1 MQILP
6 PAAADCQFTNTR
18 YMDGD
23 DIRALGGG
31 ERPSGVAQ
39 NRRLARVWWQA
50 FEDNNRRRMAL
61 VLRLTEALASRNATI
76 TEFVEA
82 YDRADT
88 DNLEAALFYFDYLR
102 LRKKHQRNRQGSPSS
117 NHPED

>member
-1 MQILP
+1 MKDRLGWP
-6 PAAADCQFTNTR
+6 KTEGFA
-18 YMDGD
+18 
-23 DIRALGGG
+23 RA
-31 ERPSGVAQ
+31 
-39 NRRLARVWWQA
+39 WWQA

-88 DNLEAALFYFDYLR
+88 NNLEAALFYFDYLR
-102 LRKKHQRNRQGSPSS
+102 LRKKHERNRQEFPSS
-117 NHPED
+117 NHQED